1 MQKLAL
7 ERNISLT
14 NQLSINYG
22 DYPYGL
28 VTDQIEWKSS
38 NSRTASINYSQG
50 GAYKNIEDYDLSSYM
65 PNTNFILAG
74 LKNGTATINATH
86 KLSRMTDTLGVEVK
100 TLKDK
105 LYLFQVMPMVR
116 TEFNYINGDG
126 QAKTV
131 ASDDKGAV
139 AIYEEKGIKS
149 DVKLKST
156 IGDST
161 YLGTIYNANLLSGE
175 NDGSKGQLYP
185 INNFVLR
192 EAAQVELQ
200 TVFPYTERYHSRR
213 GIQNETTARLRS
225 FRPQQHLKQPRQRPA
240 ADI

>member
-1 MQKLAL
+1 VTGKLKDVYTVTAKIKNTGDEAYSYDSFVLHVYDAEAMKIWVDKQDTSTLVMDNSGYISGLSSAEIVAL

-38 NSRTASINYSQG
+38 NSGTASINYSQG

-86 KLSRMTDTLGVEVK
+86 KLSRMTDTLGVEVN

-105 LYLFQVMPMVR
+105 LYLFPGYAHGQ
-116 TEFNYINGDG
+116 DG
-126 QAKTV
+126 VQ
-131 ASDDKGAV
+131 
-139 AIYEEKGIKS
+139 
-149 DVKLKST
+149 LHQRRWP
-156 IGDST
+156 
-161 YLGTIYNANLLSGE
+161 GE
-175 NDGSKGQLYP
+175 N
-185 INNFVLR
+185 R
-192 EAAQVELQ
+192 C
-200 TVFPYTERYHSRR
+200 
-213 GIQNETTARLRS
+213 
-225 FRPQQHLKQPRQRPA
+225 QR
-240 ADI
+240 